1 MKKYYIYQTTN
12 LVNGKIYIGVHKYS
26 DSRDHYYKGSGKA
39 LKFAFKKYGRK
50 NFRKDILFEF
60 DNKEE
65 AYNKE
70 IEIVN
75 KEFLKRDDIYNLQLG
90 GKGGKIYSVNGFKG
104 KHHTEEHKTKMGN
117 LQRGRQHLPEDKLK
131 MSIAQ
136 KGKYPGAKHTGFI
149 GYYITPYGKFES
161 LIFANKGIGLS
172 RITIRNRCR
181 FINDNTVK
189 SWSLFYDKD
198 LKESDIGKTWKE
210 LGWSFEPGQRIK

>member
-12 LVNGKIYIGVHKYS
+12 LINGKIYIGVHKYS

-90 GKGGKIYSVNGFKG
+90 GKGGKIYRVNGFKG
-104 KHHTEEHKTKMGN
+104 KHHTEENKIRNSNIHRGLKRTKETCKN
-117 LQRGRQHLPEDKLK
+117 ISDSL
-131 MSIAQ
+131 
-136 KGKYPGAKHTGFI
+136 KGKYFGSMHSGFI
-149 GYYITPYGKFES
+149 GYYITPYGRFES
-161 LIFANKGIGLS
+161 LILANEGIGLS
-172 RITIRNRCR
+172 RTTIRNRCR
-181 FINDNTVK
+181 FINNNTVK
-189 SWSLFYDKD
+189 PWCLFRDKD
-198 LKESDIGKTWKE
+198 LTEKDIGKTWKE
-210 LGWSFEPGQRIK
+210 IGWGFEPVERN